1 MENLFYTD
9 FTSGGRIST
18 PKFRATLQDVDEP
31 EGLSGDVDRY
41 ALLTLVKR
49 VGKAFGFTPRMI
61 QLLDYYMSFT
71 RKCDWEEEGRPIVYQ
86 SVSKTALDFGI
97 SECQIQNLENALF
110 KIGALSWNDSGN
122 HRRYGRRDEKTG
134 YLLYAFGVD
143 LSPLATL
150 EAALLKKLEE
160 KQLYEGAWQE
170 CKRKISWYRRQ
181 IRSLIAELSGREG
194 GKKVSLNAQRSY
206 DEISVSIRAYMSLS
220 TLQAK
225 MRDHKVLFDKL
236 HSRFQRIE
244 IMGLFNSLSE
254 YNSCMDEKNFAHL
267 QTTIQPPTNKLVP
280 CNPSQ
285 DNCFQESV
293 LPASSGQSNGEEDC
307 EDSNDPVTSSGLQH
321 ITFKQAHGAASQ
333 RFLDHLFM
341 SGNHENWS
349 GIIDAAYS
357 LRGDLGISQSAWIEA
372 CSLLGRSGAA
382 ICVLITDQHSRR
394 KIDPV
399 RRSGGYF
406 RGMIT
411 KGREGEL
418 HLHASIFGILNRTDS
433 PHEADS

>member
-1 MENLFYTD
+1 MLY
-9 FTSGGRIST
+9 
-18 PKFRATLQDVDEP
+18 
-31 EGLSGDVDRY
+31 
-41 ALLTLVKR
+41 
-49 VGKAFGFTPRMI
+49 
-61 QLLDYYMSFT
+61 
-71 RKCDWEEEGRPIVYQ
+71 
-86 SVSKTALDFGI
+86 SKI
-97 SECQIQNLENALF
+97 
-110 KIGALSWNDSGN
+110 
-122 HRRYGRRDEKTG
+122 
-134 YLLYAFGVD
+134 
-143 LSPLATL
+143 
-150 EAALLKKLEE
+150 
-160 KQLYEGAWQE
+160 
-170 CKRKISWYRRQ
+170 
-181 IRSLIAELSGREG
+181 
-194 GKKVSLNAQRSY
+194 
-206 DEISVSIRAYMSLS
+206 
-220 TLQAK
+220 
-225 MRDHKVLFDKL
+225 
-236 HSRFQRIE
+236 HSRFQHIE

-254 YNSCMDEKNFAHL
+254 HNSCMDEKNFAHL
-267 QTTIQPPTNKLVP
+267 ETTIQPPTNKLVP

-333 RFLDHLFM
+333 TFLDHLFA

-394 KIDPV
+394 KVDPV
-399 RRSGGYF
+399 RRPGGYF
-406 RGMIT
+406 RGMIA

-418 HLHASIFGILNRTDS
+418 RLHASIFGILNRTDS